1 MLKKWLGM
9 FYGCYNLKTVKANNW
24 GANKI
29 ADMSDMFIHCTNLES
44 VYFTN
49 LITSKVTNMTQA
61 FYGVNKLTYLDMS
74 KATFDQVTSYSTIF
88 TSSVNATII
97 VADDTAKSWV
107 EARLADVGNTSCV
120 VKKSF

>member
-1 MLKKWLGM
+1 M
-9 FYGCYNLKTVKANNW
+9 FYECYNLKTVKANNW

-29 ADMSDMFIHCTNLES
+29 ADMSYMFIHCTNLES

-49 LITSKVTNMTQA
+49 LITSKITNMTRA
-61 FYGVNKLTYLDMS
+61 FYGVNKLKYLDMS
-74 KATFDQVTSYSTIF
+74 KATFDQVTSYSGIF
-88 TSSVNATII
+88 TQNIKATII

-120 VKKSF
+120 VKKASEV

>member
-1 MLKKWLGM
+1 M

-29 ADMSDMFIHCTNLES
+29 ADMSYMFIHCTNLES

-61 FYGVNKLTYLDMS
+61 FYGANKLTYLDMS

-88 TSSVNATII
+88 MSSVNATII

-107 EARLADVGNTSCV
+107 EARLADAGNTNCV
-120 VKKSF
+120 VKKASEV